1 MKRTRNAKYRLNVRR
16 QPCLICGAQ
25 ADDAHHLRFAQDRG
39 MGLKVSDHFCVPL
52 CRGHHRE
59 NHTWGAEKTWWALHG
74 VDPVAWAENNWKAFC
89 DAAEREDET

>member
-1 MKRTRNAKYRLNVRR
+1 MKRIRNAKYRLNVRR

-39 MGLKVSDHFCVPL
+39 MGLKVGDQFCVPL

-59 NHTWGAEKTWWALHG
+59 NHTWGAERTWWALHG

-89 DAAEREDET
+89 DATE